1 MLTELNV
8 KIVQVGDHLELLQ
21 DGLMVAK
28 RESVKKILSNGEV
41 EEFYDNWVYP
51 LDPNAKEKLGVI
63 ILGLLN
69 GDYGKVE

>member
-1 MLTELNV
+1 MLTELNM
-8 KIVQVGDHLELLQ
+8 KIVQAGDHLELLQ
-21 DGLMVAK
+21 DGLIVTK

-51 LDPNAKEKLGVI
+51 LDPSAKEKLGEI

-69 GDYGKVE
+69 GDYAKVE

>member
-1 MLTELNV
+1 MLTEINV
-8 KIVQVGDHLELLQ
+8 KVIQVGDHLELLQ
-21 DGLMVAK
+21 DGLIVTK

-51 LDPNAKEKLGVI
+51 LDPSAKEKLGEI

-69 GDYGKVE
+69 GDYAKVE